1 MLVSF
6 DARRRTLSSRDA
18 AEIAVSASEDRT
30 TEGLEERRRR
40 RSLLSL
46 GATRKIVVALAVQRN
61 KRRTMTMAVLVHSI
75 TRRRSFNLT

>member
-30 TEGLEERRRR
+30 TEGLEERRPT
-40 RSLLSL
+40 RSLSL
-46 GATRKIVVALAVQRN
+46 GATRKIVVAVTRTAQRN
-61 KRRTMTMAVLVHSI
+61 KRRTMTMAVLVP
-75 TRRRSFNLT
+75 L